1 MFTHLDR
8 LLFNLVPPPSK
19 HRALGPCQA
28 LWLLQALNCPK
39 ASLGLNVT
47 PQALSVLHQQSFVAG
62 EGGPSCLGNRLNRPP
77 S

>member
-28 LWLLQALNCPK
+28 LRLLQALDCQK

-47 PQALSVLHQQSFVAG
+47 P
-62 EGGPSCLGNRLNRPP
+62 
-77 S
+77 